1 MAAFKGF
8 NIKYPVYSVIC
19 PQTGDSYDVRCLTV
33 AEVTKLKESLTT
45 PASSSKIIN
54 ETLWGAVESKPD
66 RVIDFNSFK
75 TNITLKDRE
84 ALLYAMY
91 QSTFGNER
99 DFTVECGECSKTSEI
114 KFHLDQMFSI
124 DSYPG
129 SKAIIDSYKVAK
141 ASDPA
146 EYDPVME
153 KIINN
158 NEVFVPSME
167 IVEQPVVV
175 EEDVPVDINKP
186 NISHFNHSDNDDD
199 GIGVG
204 RPSAKAIVSKPV
216 SQAPPKEVAK
226 PQNPDAMVDQFIKNA
241 EKQKLEETRGN
252 DGPPIENV
260 SSAAVQ
266 KPGIGPK
273 PVVQRF
279 ENHANLDDDEIAR
292 KTDIGE
298 NNVIDKRVRVTL
310 PVSKLI
316 CVIKQ
321 PTIADEETMYVKIP
335 YAQQKKQLE
344 LISQTLI
351 IDRFE
356 EYNDKGELVNVVNQ
370 KVDIV
375 TGYQSLPT
383 KDRLEIFKQYEENFS
398 RYGIEL
404 KAPWTCNSCQTENEI
419 YVDIQN
425 QFFRMVAVS

>member
-8 NIKYPVYSVIC
+8 NIRYPIYSVIC

-66 RVIDFNSFK
+66 RVVDFNSFK
-75 TNITLKDRE
+75 TNVTLKDRE

-99 DFTVECGECSKTSEI
+99 DFTVECGDCSKTSEI
-114 KFHLDQMFSI
+114 KFHLDQMFSM
-124 DSYPG
+124 DAYPG

-141 ASDPA
+141 ASDPV

-167 IVEQPVVV
+167 LPESPQIQEY
-175 EEDVPVDINKP
+175 ENVPIDINKP
-186 NISHFNHSDNDDD
+186 NIAHFDHADRDDD

-204 RPSAKAIVSKPV
+204 RPSAKTIAAKQVITP
-216 SQAPPKEVAK
+216 QIPQKEIMK
-226 PQNPDAMVDQFIKNA
+226 IDPDSMVDQFIKNE
-241 EKQKLEETRGN
+241 EKKKKEGDHGN
-252 DGPPIENV
+252 DGPPLENV
-260 SSAAVQ
+260 STAVQ
-266 KPGIGPK
+266 KPGFAPK
-273 PVVQRF
+273 PMAQKSI
-279 ENHANLDDDEIAR
+279 NYDLNDDEGAR
-292 KTDIGE
+292 KNDIGE
-298 NNVIDKRVRVTL
+298 NNIIDKRVRVTL

-321 PTIADEETMYVKIP
+321 PTIADEENMYVKIP

-356 EYNDKGELVNVVNQ
+356 EYNDKGELVTVVNQ

-383 KDRLEIFKQYEENFS
+383 QDRLEIFKEFESNFS
-398 RYGIEL
+398 KYGIEL